1 MTAPQDP
8 FSTPSEGSQPAGFG
22 APGSPGGYG
31 APGEGGSPGGYGTP
45 GGYGSPAGYGGHG
58 QPQGSPKNGFGTA
71 ALVLGILG
79 LLTSLFFG
87 GIVFGIP
94 AIVLGALGRGRA
106 NRREATNGGMAVAGL
121 VLGVVSLLITA
132 AIIAFG
138 VSLLNSDTG
147 RDYQDCLR
155 DAAGDQAASEQCAR
169 QFSEQIGG

>member
-8 FSTPSEGSQPAGFG
+8 FSTPSDGNRPPTYG
-22 APGSPGGYG
+22 APEQGGQPTGYGTPAGYG
-31 APGEGGSPGGYGTP
+31 AP
-45 GGYGSPAGYGGHG
+45 HG
-58 QPQGSPKNGFGTA
+58 QPPRSPKNGFGIA

-106 NRREATNGGMAVAGL
+106 KRREATNGGMALAGL
-121 VLGVVSLLITA
+121 VLGVVSLLISA
-132 AIIAFG
+132 AVIALG
-138 VSLLNSDTG
+138 VSLLNSDSG

-155 DAAGDQAASEQCAR
+155 DAAGDRAAIEQCA
-169 QFSEQIGG
+169 QEFSEQVGG

>member
-8 FSTPSEGSQPAGFG
+8 FSTPSEGTPPA
-22 APGSPGGYG
+22 GYG
-31 APGEGGSPGGYGTP
+31 APAESGQPAGYGTP
-45 GGYGSPAGYGGHG
+45 SGYGSPAGYGAPSG
-58 QPQGSPKNGFGTA
+58 QPHGSPKNGFGIA

-94 AIVLGALGRGRA
+94 AIVFGALGRGRA
-106 NRREATNGGMAVAGL
+106 KRHEATNGGTAVAGL

-138 VSLLNSDTG
+138 VSLLNSDSG
-147 RDYQDCLR
+147 RNYQDCLR
-155 DAAGDQAASEQCAR
+155 DAGSDGAAIEQCA
-169 QFSEQIGG
+169 QEFSEEIGG